1 MDCFFKKINIPNRI
15 SNRVRKETKGI
26 AKSVRFQSQEQNHVC
41 RQSIH
46 DDDHDRPRPSA
57 SLASPNTTAA
67 ETTTTTIDE
76 GIEND
81 NSGDDLHS
89 RKKKNNEL
97 KQRLG
102 HRSHDLGKTLNLL
115 LHILHF
121 VVVRHGYCLSLLFLL
136 CFSRNGKKGGNMK
149 KDFKRSTILLF
160 GVRGVHFR
168 GKWGSP
174 FFRHE
179 CDRNQRGSN
188 PGFCVPRLSLVLE
201 SSSRGSL
208 TNYMVPMLDSR
219 WKVLEPSWH

>member
-1 MDCFFKKINIPNRI
+1 M
-15 SNRVRKETKGI
+15 RKETKGI
-26 AKSVRFQSQEQNHVC
+26 AKSVRFQSKEQNHVC
-41 RQSIH
+41 RQSTH
-46 DDDHDRPRPSA
+46 DDDHDRPRPS
-57 SLASPNTTAA
+57 SSSSSPASPNTTAA
-67 ETTTTTIDE
+67 ETTTIDE

-149 KDFKRSTILLF
+149 KEIPKDPQSCCLVF
-160 GVRGVHFR
+160 FR

-179 CDRNQRGSN
+179 CDRN
-188 PGFCVPRLSLVLE
+188 E
-201 SSSRGSL
+201 I
-208 TNYMVPMLDSR
+208 LDFVFRDSH
-219 WKVLEPSWH
+219 S